1 MCAKEYLSP
10 KPRETGRVRLPLHD
24 PLAEA
29 RREATQGRPDQA
41 LAILDA
47 LLAEDA
53 AGPEA
58 PTGGKLEMAVALK
71 CRCLIDQKRH
81 VACRRFL
88 DGVIGRGWI
97 ASDRPAVQIADMHL
111 LLFAEEYAA
120 VQNGTTSLLAEIT
133 DQADPRH
140 AELRLLLG
148 AALRWQ
154 GELSEA
160 LVQVEFAHAAF
171 TVLGD
176 PARAA
181 VAANFMGWTQLS
193 AGRLDEARRWF
204 EKSLAVHE
212 ELGCELRMAQT
223 YQNLAIVC
231 YKQGDYALSEEL
243 LRRELK
249 LVTDHPD
256 MICRAHIALG
266 NVLRLQGAPL
276 PARSSLLEAYSL
288 ATERDLVREQVLSLE
303 FLGDVL
309 RDEGNPAEA
318 RRYYQRAM
326 GLARTLA
333 PRGDLVMELKR
344 RQGECLDREGSH
356 VEAQAV
362 LTEALEIG
370 NAVNDRF
377 EIAAIRRCLGVNAAH
392 LGRWQL
398 ACDHLGAS
406 LAELREMR
414 ARHEALLSAY
424 HLATI
429 LVRRIDAGQAGSTAA
444 AQLLETAWL
453 TALQAQQWGQELSA
467 TDVGVNI
474 GELIEDI
481 VRRRSR
487 RKDIL
492 PCPPAFTSRSVPA
505 TRVVAVSDAFRRILQ
520 RCDGF
525 SRYKNPVMLEGE
537 SGTGKHL
544 LARRIH
550 ETSPRGSRPLVQ
562 VNCASSSPEALARE
576 IFGTAPGGAPHVRR
590 NMPGLLVQAEGGAIL
605 LHGVE
610 DLPRELQ
617 GRLLRLIQEGV
628 YRPVGDGREH
638 MANVRILATCETDLA
653 RQTDQGFFR
662 QDLYFRL
669 KQMHVV
675 VPPLRDRSEAI
686 VLLLDHFLARLG
698 GAVHHAREVLDLQG
712 LEALVEHR
720 WPGNAAELET
730 VAQQIWLY
738 REQGRPFR
746 LRLRHTALGGTLELI
761 GAEARAASAEGDH
774 HSGMT
779 WTSINALIRRA
790 GGNKA
795 QVARNLGISR
805 VTLYRWLEQLSPE

>member
-288 ATERDLVREQVLSLE
+288 ATGEQ
-303 FLGDVL
+303 
-309 RDEGNPAEA
+309 A
-318 RRYYQRAM
+318 
-326 GLARTLA
+326 
-333 PRGDLVMELKR
+333 KR
-344 RQGECLDREGSH
+344 
-356 VEAQAV
+356 
-362 LTEALEIG
+362 
-370 NAVNDRF
+370 
-377 EIAAIRRCLGVNAAH
+377 IAAL
-392 LGRWQL
+392 
-398 ACDHLGAS
+398 
-406 LAELREMR
+406 LAEL
-414 ARHEALLSAY
+414 
-424 HLATI
+424 
-429 LVRRIDAGQAGSTAA
+429 
-444 AQLLETAWL
+444 
-453 TALQAQQWGQELSA
+453 
-467 TDVGVNI
+467 
-474 GELIEDI
+474 
-481 VRRRSR
+481 
-487 RKDIL
+487 
-492 PCPPAFTSRSVPA
+492 
-505 TRVVAVSDAFRRILQ
+505 
-520 RCDGF
+520 
-525 SRYKNPVMLEGE
+525 
-537 SGTGKHL
+537 
-544 LARRIH
+544 
-550 ETSPRGSRPLVQ
+550 
-562 VNCASSSPEALARE
+562 
-576 IFGTAPGGAPHVRR
+576 
-590 NMPGLLVQAEGGAIL
+590 AE
-605 LHGVE
+605 
-610 DLPRELQ
+610 
-617 GRLLRLIQEGV
+617 
-628 YRPVGDGREH
+628 
-638 MANVRILATCETDLA
+638 
-653 RQTDQGFFR
+653 
-662 QDLYFRL
+662 
-669 KQMHVV
+669 
-675 VPPLRDRSEAI
+675 
-686 VLLLDHFLARLG
+686 
-698 GAVHHAREVLDLQG
+698 
-712 LEALVEHR
+712 
-720 WPGNAAELET
+720 
-730 VAQQIWLY
+730 
-738 REQGRPFR
+738 
-746 LRLRHTALGGTLELI
+746 
-761 GAEARAASAEGDH
+761 
-774 HSGMT
+774 
-779 WTSINALIRRA
+779 
-790 GGNKA
+790 
-795 QVARNLGISR
+795 
-805 VTLYRWLEQLSPE
+805 